1 MSWLR
6 RAWLWVVAGLGSA
19 ALALAL
25 LWRRATRQRD
35 EARAERDAAQRSAG
49 RERGLAAETQAIETQ
64 HVTAGQI
71 VAAKR
76 EAAAARAEA
85 AHAETDAALD
95 VDELARVE
103 TSRRRRREG
112 P

>member
-1 MSWLR
+1 MTFLR
-6 RAWLWVVAGLGSA
+6 RAWLYVVGALVA
-19 ALALAL
+19 AVSALAL

-35 EARAERDAAQRSAG
+35 EARAERDAARRSAQ
-49 RERGLAAETQAIETQ
+49 RTEGLRDTEAQIETQ

-95 VDELARVE
+95 VDELARLE
-103 TSRRRRREG
+103 TSRRRRREA

>member
-1 MSWLR
+1 MTWLR
-6 RAWLWVVAGLGSA
+6 RAWAWVMAAVGGVALV
-19 ALALAL
+19 LAL
-25 LWRRATRQRD
+25 LWRRAVRQRD

-95 VDELARVE
+95 VDELARLE
-103 TSRRRRREG
+103 TRRRRRHE
-112 P
+112 